1 MRELPKLASA
11 MLRVGGEGGIRTH
24 GADNRTTGLEQVIL
38 VGRLVGD
45 HHRVADDE

>member
-1 MRELPKLASA
+1 MTL
-11 MLRVGGEGGIRTH
+11 GGTRWATYTAKKTVIGRSL
-24 GADNRTTGLEQVIL
+24 LEQVIL